1 MVFVIKRGGVKPI
14 ICQIAIIIKAKGS
27 IVDRLILIE
36 SINYMLTYQVLV
48 TLILEGRTLFLY
60 RSNLTNWVAG

>member
-14 ICQIAIIIKAKGS
+14 IRQIAIIIKAKGF

-36 SINYMLTYQVLV
+36 IINYMLTYQVLV

-60 RSNLTNWVAG
+60 RSNLTNWVIG